1 MANENETVEQI
12 AVEMMACHMQV
23 AFCEDI
29 RTYGY
34 AVQEA
39 NNRQIAAQ
47 KREMAA
53 KDAEIARL
61 KRENID
67 INGCLLAEQEL
78 AEKRD
83 ALIKEFV
90 ELLNKLIPDECY
102 RVCGKDPCDHIAIL
116 EDIKTNGGEPCPC
129 VLLSALIAKAKE
141 VVSKMETT
149 TEVCK

>member
-12 AVEMMACHMQV
+12 AVEMMACHIQV

-61 KRENID
+61 SVLVK
-67 INGCLLAEQEL
+67 EL
-78 AEKRD
+78 ADAFEGD
-83 ALIKEFV
+83 ALWSEKF
-90 ELLNKLIPDECY
+90 
-102 RVCGKDPCDHIAIL
+102 
-116 EDIKTNGGEPCPC
+116 
-129 VLLSALIAKAKE
+129 ALINKARE
-141 VVSKMETT
+141 VVK
-149 TEVCK
+149 

>member
-1 MANENETVEQI
+1 MANENKTVEQI
-12 AVEMMACHMQV
+12 AVEMMACHMQAV
-23 AFCEDI
+23 FCEDI

-61 KRENID
+61 KRENVD

-78 AEKRD
+78 AEERD
-83 ALIKEFV
+83 ALIG
-90 ELLNKLIPDECY
+90 ELADVLNSYLLGECID
-102 RVCGKDPCDHIAIL
+102 CGKQCEGDEVCEHQ
-116 EDIKTNGGEPCPC
+116 
-129 VLLSALIAKAKE
+129 AKHRELVAKVRE
-141 VVSKMETT
+141 VVGENRGKDAAEWDGRA
-149 TEVCK
+149 E